1 MSLVRAARPGQFI
14 VGAFLA
20 TILTGTLLLMLPV
33 ARTGA
38 PGWESF
44 SGFAPYDPPSFG
56 PSFGQGAPLS
66 VALFTATSATSVT
79 GLIVVDTATYWSG
92 FGQAVLLMLMQIGG
106 LGTMTIAALVA
117 IVIARR
123 LGLHQRT
130 LTAAATGELHLGD
143 VRSVIVRIA
152 ILAVLAELI
161 AAAVMATRFLLIG
174 QEPTT
179 AVFHAVFL
187 AISAFN
193 NAGFAPFTDSLIS
206 YAADPA
212 IILPISA
219 LIITGGLGFPVLV
232 ELRRRFR
239 SPHRYSLNTRIVL
252 VGTTLLLGG
261 GWLAM
266 AVMEWRNPATLGT
279 HPVGT
284 KLLMAWFS
292 SVSPRTAGF
301 NSVDIAGQYDVTWLV
316 TDLLMF
322 VGGGPAGT
330 AGGIKVTT
338 ALVIAFIVV
347 TEIRGERAVNALGR
361 RLSRSVH
368 RQALTV
374 AALSALAVL
383 IVTMGLM
390 ALTPANLDRAL
401 FEAISAFATVGLS
414 TGITPSLPGSAQLL
428 LIVLMFIGRLGPVTV
443 AAALALSRRKKLY
456 EYPKDR
462 PLIG

>member
-14 VGAFLA
+14 VGAFVA
-20 TILTGTLLLMLPV
+20 TILLGTLLLMLPV

-38 PGWESF
+38 PGWPTGVE
-44 SGFAPYDPPSFG
+44 PPVLG
-56 PSFGQGAPLS
+56 PAIGRGAPLS

-92 FGQAVLLMLMQIGG
+92 FGQAVLLVLMQIGG

-123 LGLHQRT
+123 LGLHQRS

-143 VRSVIVRIA
+143 VRLVIVRIA
-152 ILAVLAELI
+152 TLAVLAQ
-161 AAAVMATRFLLIG
+161 AVGTALMALRFLVLG
-174 QEPTT
+174 QDPGT
-179 AVFHAVFL
+179 AVYHALFL

-193 NAGFAPFTDSLIS
+193 NAGFAPYTDSLIG
-206 YAADPA
+206 YGADAA
-212 IILPISA
+212 IILPVSA
-219 LIITGGLGFPVLV
+219 LIILGGLGFPVLI

-239 SPHRYSLNTRIVL
+239 MPRRYSLNTRLVL
-252 VGTTLLLGG
+252 VGTALLLAG

-266 AVMEWRNPATLGT
+266 AVLEWRNPDTLGGR
-279 HPVGT
+279 PLGT
-284 KLLMAWFS
+284 KLLLSWFA

-338 ALVIAFIVV
+338 ALVIAYIVV

-390 ALTPANLDRAL
+390 ILTPADLDRSL
-401 FEAISAFATVGLS
+401 FEAVSAFATVGLS
-414 TGITPSLPGSAQLL
+414 TGITAELPGAAQGLI
-428 LIVLMFIGRLGPVTV
+428 IVLMFIGRLGPVTV
-443 AAALALSRRKKLY
+443 AAALALSRRTKLY